1 MSRIGAKIKR
11 AKEQQKFYEE
21 QLLRVPK
28 MTEGSLED
36 EIESL
41 ETYLSGFP
49 TELLNGPL
57 GATYKARL
65 ANLKKELEEGGEGE
79 EESKAV
85 EKVSGTD
92 LQSLM
97 FSAFALAVVW
107 FAVSLLLWKCT

>member
-1 MSRIGAKIKR
+1 MSRIGAKAKR

-21 QLLRVPK
+21 QLLRVSK

-41 ETYLSGFP
+41 ETYLSGLP
-49 TELLNGPL
+49 TDLLNGPF
-57 GATYKARL
+57 GDTCKARL
-65 ANLKKELEEGGEGE
+65 ANLKKELGEGDDD

-92 LQSLM
+92 LRSLM
-97 FSAFALAVVW
+97 FSAFALAVIW
-107 FAVSLLLWKCT
+107 FAVSFLLWKCT